1 MLPPRARRSARA
13 CQEARTATKADS
25 VLARDRLAFG
35 ALADSAPGHNLT
47 LVVEAWSDRNDLGD
61 GAKAAVLAASTP
73 LTFVYD
79 DKGFS
84 SAASFVDF
92 SAVETQQ
99 GSVTI
104 TAKFGNPLTSASA
117 KLISWYG
124 YLPTPTGGFS
134 LDTAIL
140 GDQFTTRE
148 YPTPEIN
155 VSFSQPGVHFFGIYA
170 AWNGQYGASSGTGI
184 HMQAWPRDLKTGKLF
199 RPFAVVTPFENG
211 TIPAGLPANYNG
223 HKIVTKPI
231 PVGRTIPSTRRKPH
245 SLRYT
250 LVH

>member
-1 MLPPRARRSARA
+1 M
-13 CQEARTATKADS
+13 
-25 VLARDRLAFG
+25 
-35 ALADSAPGHNLT
+35 
-47 LVVEAWSDRNDLGD
+47 
-61 GAKAAVLAASTP
+61 LAASAP

-84 SAASFVDF
+84 SAASFVNF
-92 SAVETQQ
+92 SAVEDQQ

-104 TAKFGNPLTSASA
+104 TAKFGNPLTTANA

-211 TIPAGLPANYNG
+211 TIPAGLPANYDG
-223 HKIVTKPI
+223 HTIVTKPI
-231 PVGRTIPSTRRKPH
+231 PVGRAIPNPTAQTPLTESTHNMAQILHKVHTCALPDWV
-245 SLRYT
+245 
-250 LVH
+250 LVVLLSRVIGGWRSG

>member
-1 MLPPRARRSARA
+1 MPGG
-13 CQEARTATKADS
+13 ARTVTKANTA
-25 VLARDRLAFG
+25 LARDRLAFG

-61 GAKAAVLAASTP
+61 GAKADVLAASAP

-84 SAASFVDF
+84 SAASFVNF

-104 TAKFGNPLTSASA
+104 TAEFGNPLTSANA

-124 YLPTPTGGFS
+124 YLPTPTGFS

-155 VSFSQPGVHFFGIYA
+155 VSVSQPGVHFFGIYA
-170 AWNGQYGASSGTGI
+170 AWNGQYSESSGTSI
-184 HMQAWPRDLKTGKLF
+184 HMQAWPRDLKTGKMF
-199 RPFAVVTPFENG
+199 RPFAVVTPFDNG
-211 TIPAGLPANYNG
+211 TIPAGLPANYDG

-231 PVGRTIPSTRRKPH
+231 PVGRVIPSVHKAPGHDTTFVHKAPFVQNP
-245 SLRYT
+245 LRT
-250 LVH
+250 